1 MEKTIEELRQ
11 EYLHQV
17 NIELPNL
24 SRATGKYPVLY
35 NHCWARLLLDNLWK
49 TCWYN
54 RLDSTKGPAY
64 TQLNEKQL
72 ETLLVWCNE
81 IKASPELAR
90 LMNANSLRWRQEYE

>member
-1 MEKTIEELRQ
+1 MTKLQELQEEFLVQ
-11 EYLHQV
+11 INQV
-17 NIELPNL
+17 LPEIA
-24 SRATGKYPVLY
+24 RRTGKYPVMY
-35 NHCWARLLLDNLWK
+35 NHCWARILYDNLFK

-54 RLDSTKGPAY
+54 KLDSTKGPAY
-64 TQLNEKQL
+64 TQLSEKQL